1 VSKRPSSVQAEDDA
15 VELSRFGYAQLLLR
29 EMGGFSSFAL
39 SFSVISIL
47 TGALTLYGHGLSF
60 GGPRVMGLGWPLVAL
75 MTLAVAASLAELA
88 SAFPT
93 AGALYH
99 WSALLGGPGA
109 GFATAWLNLVGQF
122 AITAAIDYGLA
133 QFLADFLGWTRED
146 NARVLSLYAVLLL
159 SHAVLNH
166 VGVRVVAWFNTFSAW
181 YHMAGVALIVG
192 ALAVFGLQR
201 PPAFL
206 LTAYTAS
213 PYPYTYGFLVGLLQA
228 QWTFTGYDASAHVT
242 EETRNPR
249 RAAPWA
255 MVLSVAVSGV
265 AGYLLL
271 YAITASIDD
280 LANAARAPNPFL
292 QVLSLR
298 TPRPWAR
305 SLFGVAMGAMW
316 FCGLASVTSNSR
328 MLFAFARDGGL
339 PFSSLLA
346 RVSPRF
352 VSPHVAVWVSC
363 AAAFLVALYSGA
375 YNVMG
380 ALSTSALYASY
391 GLPIGLG
398 LWARRQGRW
407 LKMGPWHLGAASSW
421 VGGVALCWVG
431 FVLVLFSLPPNLL
444 SGVSLAGAAVA
455 LGVYWRLH
463 AAHRFRG
470 PPVAHLLDER
480 HHNLFSRPK

>member
-1 VSKRPSSVQAEDDA
+1 VSTERQSQAEDDA
-15 VELSRFGYAQLLLR
+15 AELSRFGYAQQLLR

-133 QFLADFLGWTRED
+133 QFLADFLGWSRD
-146 NARVLSLYAVLLL
+146 DSARVLALYAALLV
-159 SHAVLNH
+159 SHGVLNH
-166 VGVRVVAWFNTFSAW
+166 VGVRVVAWLNDFSAW
-181 YHMAGVALIVG
+181 YHIAGVVLIVG
-192 ALAVFGLQR
+192 ALALFGLQR
-201 PPAFL
+201 PPQFL
-206 LTAYTAS
+206 LTAYTTA
-213 PYPYTYGFLVGLLQA
+213 PYPYAYGFLVGLLQA

-265 AGYLLL
+265 AGFLLL
-271 YAITASIDD
+271 YAITASIDE
-280 LANAARAPNPFL
+280 LGVTANAPNPFFH
-292 QVLSLR
+292 VLAVRL
-298 TPRPWAR
+298 PLPWAR
-305 SLFGVAMGAMW
+305 ALLGVAVGAMW

-339 PFSSLLA
+339 PGSPWLA
-346 RVSPRF
+346 KISPRF
-352 VSPHVAVWVSC
+352 ASPHVAVWVSC
-363 AAAFLVALYSGA
+363 AAAFGVALYSGA
-375 YNVMG
+375 YHVMG

-391 GLPIGLG
+391 GLPILFGLR
-398 LWARRQGRW
+398 ARRRGRW
-407 LKMGPWHLGAASSW
+407 RERGPWHLGRASTW
-421 VGGVALCWVG
+421 VGGLALCWVG

-444 SGVSLAGAAVA
+444 SGLSLAGAAVL
-455 LGVYWRLH
+455 LGAYWWLR
-463 AAHRFRG
+463 AARRFRG
-470 PPVAHLLDER
+470 PPVAHLLG
-480 HHNLFSRPK
+480 